1 MKLMMYCCFAIVFVC
16 SHVHTGN
23 IALIQRGG
31 CSFQLKAENA
41 AKAGAVGAIIFNQGD
56 DGDGRKGKLC

>member
-1 MKLMMYCCFAIVFVC
+1 MMLLLCQCLFALMY
-16 SHVHTGN
+16 TGN
-23 IALIQRGG
+23 IALIQRGA

-56 DGDGRKGKLC
+56 DGDGRKGKLF